1 MLLVFYFQNESN
13 IYFFLI
19 CTLVVKNRKGPSFDE
34 LLKKIFLFAKVANFL
49 LFFYADLRLAILY
62 SVACMGKFTRLDNF
76 FVTVQFKAE
85 IGLGL
90 LKWALDT

>member
-1 MLLVFYFQNESN
+1 MLPVFYFQNESN

-62 SVACMGKFTRLDNF
+62 SVACMGKFSRLIQIHF
-76 FVTVQFKAE
+76 FVTVQFTAE
-85 IGLGL
+85 IGLDL
-90 LKWALDT
+90 